1 LLNKAVLYTSDNQR
15 LSSFAVFTSRA
26 AQFALFEVDHR
37 WHLPSQRA
45 PWLNFAPQVLITPGA
60 IQTS

>member
-37 WHLPSQRA
+37 WHLPSNVR
-45 PWLNFAPQVLITPGA
+45 LG
-60 IQTS
+60 